1 MKAGLNALF
10 DNNIL
15 VDYLNGISAA
25 KAEVDLYDDKA
36 ISIITW
42 MEMQIGTDEA
52 DQMSVDRFLSK
63 FTLLTLD
70 AKVSAKAVALR
81 RKRRIKLPDAI
92 IWATALAESRLLVT
106 RNVKNFRQHSLAF
119 GCPTPCQ
126 VDVVS
131 KQPSP
136 RNPKIRCQQNQA
148 RN

>member
-42 MEMQIGTDEA
+42 MEVQIGTDEA
-52 DQMSVDRFLSK
+52 DQMAVDRFLSK

-106 RNVKNFRQHSLAF
+106 RNVKDFPATLPGVRVPYTVP
-119 GCPTPCQ
+119 G
-126 VDVVS
+126 
-131 KQPSP
+131 
-136 RNPKIRCQQNQA
+136 
-148 RN
+148 

>member
-10 DNNIL
+10 DTNIL

-92 IWATALAESRLLVT
+92 IWATALAESRLLLT
-106 RNVKNFRQHSLAF
+106 RNVKDFPATLPGVRVPYTVP
-119 GCPTPCQ
+119 G
-126 VDVVS
+126 
-131 KQPSP
+131 
-136 RNPKIRCQQNQA
+136 
-148 RN
+148 

>member
-10 DNNIL
+10 DTNIL

-63 FTLLTLD
+63 FTLLPLD

-81 RKRRIKLPDAI
+81 RKRRIKLRDAI

-106 RNVKNFRQHSLAF
+106 RNVKDFPAILPGVRVPYTVP
-119 GCPTPCQ
+119 G
-126 VDVVS
+126 
-131 KQPSP
+131 
-136 RNPKIRCQQNQA
+136 
-148 RN
+148 

>member
-106 RNVKNFRQHSLAF
+106 RNVKDFPATLPGVRVPYTVP
-119 GCPTPCQ
+119 G
-126 VDVVS
+126 
-131 KQPSP
+131 
-136 RNPKIRCQQNQA
+136 
-148 RN
+148 

>member
-10 DNNIL
+10 DTNIL

-52 DQMSVDRFLSK
+52 DQMSVDRCLSK

-106 RNVKNFRQHSLAF
+106 RNVKDFPATLPGVRVPYTVP
-119 GCPTPCQ
+119 G
-126 VDVVS
+126 
-131 KQPSP
+131 
-136 RNPKIRCQQNQA
+136 
-148 RN
+148 

>member
-10 DNNIL
+10 DTNIL

-42 MEMQIGTDEA
+42 MEVQIGTDEA

-63 FTLLTLD
+63 FTLLPLD
-70 AKVSAKAVALR
+70 AKVSAKAVALL

-106 RNVKNFRQHSLAF
+106 RNVKDFPATLPGVRVPYTVP
-119 GCPTPCQ
+119 G
-126 VDVVS
+126 
-131 KQPSP
+131 
-136 RNPKIRCQQNQA
+136 
-148 RN
+148 

>member
-52 DQMSVDRFLSK
+52 GQMSVDRFLSK

-106 RNVKNFRQHSLAF
+106 RNVKDFPATLPGVRVPYTVP
-119 GCPTPCQ
+119 G
-126 VDVVS
+126 
-131 KQPSP
+131 
-136 RNPKIRCQQNQA
+136 
-148 RN
+148 

>member
-10 DNNIL
+10 DTNIL

-106 RNVKNFRQHSLAF
+106 RNVKDFPATLPGVRVPYTVP
-119 GCPTPCQ
+119 G
-126 VDVVS
+126 
-131 KQPSP
+131 
-136 RNPKIRCQQNQA
+136 
-148 RN
+148 

>member
-52 DQMSVDRFLSK
+52 GQMSVDRFLSK

-70 AKVSAKAVALR
+70 AKVSDKAVALR

-106 RNVKNFRQHSLAF
+106 RNVKDFPATLPGVRVPYTVP
-119 GCPTPCQ
+119 G
-126 VDVVS
+126 
-131 KQPSP
+131 
-136 RNPKIRCQQNQA
+136 
-148 RN
+148 

>member
-106 RNVKNFRQHSLAF
+106 RNVKDFPAILPGVRVPYTVP
-119 GCPTPCQ
+119 G
-126 VDVVS
+126 
-131 KQPSP
+131 
-136 RNPKIRCQQNQA
+136 
-148 RN
+148 

>member
-1 MKAGLNALF
+1 MKARLNALF
-10 DNNIL
+10 DTNIL

-106 RNVKNFRQHSLAF
+106 RNVKDFPATLPGVRVPYTVP
-119 GCPTPCQ
+119 G
-126 VDVVS
+126 
-131 KQPSP
+131 
-136 RNPKIRCQQNQA
+136 
-148 RN
+148 

>member
-1 MKAGLNALF
+1 MKARLNALF
-10 DNNIL
+10 DTNIL

-52 DQMSVDRFLSK
+52 GQMSVDRFLSK

-106 RNVKNFRQHSLAF
+106 RNVKDFPATLPGVRVPYTVP
-119 GCPTPCQ
+119 G
-126 VDVVS
+126 
-131 KQPSP
+131 
-136 RNPKIRCQQNQA
+136 
-148 RN
+148 

>member
-52 DQMSVDRFLSK
+52 GQMSVDRFLSK

-70 AKVSAKAVALR
+70 AKVSDKAVALR

-106 RNVKNFRQHSLAF
+106 RNVTDFPATLPGVRVPYTVP
-119 GCPTPCQ
+119 G
-126 VDVVS
+126 
-131 KQPSP
+131 
-136 RNPKIRCQQNQA
+136 
-148 RN
+148 

>member
-10 DNNIL
+10 DTNIL

-52 DQMSVDRFLSK
+52 DQMSVDRFLPK

-106 RNVKNFRQHSLAF
+106 RNVKDFPATLPGVRVPYTVP
-119 GCPTPCQ
+119 G
-126 VDVVS
+126 
-131 KQPSP
+131 
-136 RNPKIRCQQNQA
+136 
-148 RN
+148 

>member
-10 DNNIL
+10 DTNIL

-42 MEMQIGTDEA
+42 MEVQIGTDEA

-63 FTLLTLD
+63 FTLLPLD

-92 IWATALAESRLLVT
+92 IWATALVESRLLVT
-106 RNVKNFRQHSLAF
+106 RNVKDFPATHPGVRVPYTVP
-119 GCPTPCQ
+119 G
-126 VDVVS
+126 
-131 KQPSP
+131 
-136 RNPKIRCQQNQA
+136 
-148 RN
+148 

>member
-10 DNNIL
+10 DTNIL

-92 IWATALAESRLLVT
+92 IWATALAESRSLVT
-106 RNVKNFRQHSLAF
+106 RNVKDFPATLPGVRVPYTVP
-119 GCPTPCQ
+119 G
-126 VDVVS
+126 
-131 KQPSP
+131 
-136 RNPKIRCQQNQA
+136 
-148 RN
+148 